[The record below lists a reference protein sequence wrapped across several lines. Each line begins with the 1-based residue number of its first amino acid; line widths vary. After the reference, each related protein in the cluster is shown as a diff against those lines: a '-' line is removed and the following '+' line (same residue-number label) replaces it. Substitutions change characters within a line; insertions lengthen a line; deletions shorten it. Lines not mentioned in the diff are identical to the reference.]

1 MPQRRLRLVLHGKS
15 ACDPLVRDGV
25 TQLRSRGDEIEVR
38 VTFETAQAILF
49 AREAVGAGLDAV
61 IAGGGDG
68 TINEVVQGLLSAGG
82 EFPALAIVPLGT
94 ANDFARTLN
103 IPLGDPIAALATAAD
118 GEPVVIDV
126 GLVNN
131 RPFVNVASGG
141 FAAEIT
147 ARTPEMMKNVLGG
160 AAYSITGLLTAP
172 DLKPHACKVVTESGE
187 VDLSLAMLAIGNG
200 RNAGGGFAVT
210 PRAEFD
216 DGLLDLVIVPTVPLA
231 ELPGLVSELFQPAAE
246 ENLHILYQQLTSF
259 ELHFAED
266 FQLNLDGEPLVARE
280 FRFSILPRHLRVIGA
295 KLPAN

>member
-1 MPQRRLRLVLHGKS
+1 MPQRHLRLILHGKS
-15 ACDPLVRDGV
+15 ACDPLVREGV
-25 TQLRSRGDEIEVR
+25 MQLRKQGHKIDVR
-38 VTFETAQAILF
+38 VTYESGQAAEYAASTAPDII
-49 AREAVGAGLDAV
+49 

-68 TINEVVQGLLSAGG
+68 TINEVVQGLLSSGG
-82 EFPALAIVPLGT
+82 KLPALAVLPLGT
-94 ANDFARTLN
+94 ANDFARTLG
-103 IPLGDPIAALATAAD
+103 IPLSDPLAALSLAAEA
-118 GEPVVIDV
+118 EPVPIDV
-126 GLVNN
+126 GLVNS

-147 ARTPEMMKNVLGG
+147 ARTPQAMKDILGG
-160 AAYSITGLLTAP
+160 AAYSITGLLTAS
-172 DLKPHACKVVTESGE
+172 DLKPYACKVSTGSNE
-187 VDLSLAMLAIGNG
+187 VDLSISTLAIGNG

-246 ENLHILYQQLTSF
+246 GNLHILYQQLTNF

-295 KLPAN
+295 QLPKN